1 MMRYFKLI
9 AMAALILLAN
19 IPNIAHASDTPKSNI
34 IGTLDSEISKKSKTW
49 QDLAIDPNSKNYTY
63 WKNCKTLNATQCYT
77 YQLSHRKVS
86 GRVAKIL
93 RVFDQA
99 CKDNGGQTTSGEDPS
114 YDKIDKF
121 FYANHKVV
129 NRRAI
134 PVISNQFFCAF
145 DNTPAL
151 SIYIDSEQA
160 LRRADGNLLS
170 KEAFYE
176 KARIYIYISNLAK
189 IQLPIKKIDE
199 TRKQETVVSK
209 ACMGAPLKIGDR
221 SLFGLVVDIRKPL
234 IQIQRE
240 TKLEWMRIEDVSR
253 DIRECM
259 K

>member
-1 MMRYFKLI
+1 MMTYLKLI
-9 AMAALILLAN
+9 AVAALILLAN
-19 IPNIAHASDTPKSNI
+19 ISKVVHASDTRKSNI
-34 IGTLDSEISKKSKTW
+34 IDTLDTEISKKSKTW
-49 QDLAIDPNSKNYTY
+49 QDLAIDTNSKNYTY
-63 WKNCKTLNATQCYT
+63 WKNCKTLNTTQCYT
-77 YQLSHRKVS
+77 YQLSHRKVM

-93 RVFDQA
+93 RIFGQA

-129 NRRAI
+129 KRPAI
-134 PVISNQFFCAF
+134 PVISNQLFCAF
-145 DNTPAL
+145 ENEPAL

-176 KARIYIYISNLAK
+176 KARIYIYISDLAK
-189 IQLPIKKIDE
+189 IQLPIEKTNEI
-199 TRKQETVVSK
+199 RKQEIVVSN
-209 ACMGAPLKIGDR
+209 ACMEAPLKIGDR